1 MVLVSIRVAVASNDG
16 KYVNLHFGHAQQFL
30 IFDVDHGGKYEF
42 LELRKNVPSCKS
54 GESNENERME
64 TLKIIKDCDAVIVSH
79 IGQGA
84 ANFLVSHGI
93 KPYMMQDF
101 IDNALKDLALLM
113 NQDQSNHPF

>member
-1 MVLVSIRVAVASNDG
+1 MAVASNDG
-16 KYVNLHFGHAQQFL
+16 KYVNQHFGHAQQFL

-42 LELRKNVPSCKS
+42 LEIRKNFPSCKG

-64 TLKIIKDCDAVIVSH
+64 TLKIIKDCDAVVVSR

-84 ANFLVSHGI
+84 ADFLVSHGI

-101 IDNALKDLALLM
+101 IGNALEKLTKD
-113 NQDQSNHPF
+113 

>member
-16 KYVNLHFGHAQQFL
+16 KYVNQHFGHAQQFL
-30 IFDVDHGGKYEF
+30 IFDVDLDGAYEF
-42 LELRKNVPSCKS
+42 LELRKNVSSCKG

-64 TLKIIKDCDAVIVSH
+64 TLKIIKDCDAVVVSR

-93 KPYMMQDF
+93 KPYMIPDF
-101 IDNALKDLALLM
+101 IDNALEKLTKD
-113 NQDQSNHPF
+113 